1 MLEGIRPADA
11 GIGGR
16 PWLVHAAGNLGG
28 MSSLNDFSY
37 PSGNR
42 TRHSNKDPKD
52 ETQRRTPQCQG
63 PTQLPWN
70 SSHASKS

>member
-1 MLEGIRPADA
+1 MRERIRPADA
-11 GIGGR
+11 GIGGK

-37 PSGNR
+37 ASGNR
-42 TRHSNKDPKD
+42 NRHSNKDPKD
-52 ETQRRTPQCQG
+52 ETQRGTPQCQG
-63 PTQLPWN
+63 PTQLPRN